1 MDKDKKGTST
11 EPKLETTTAPI
22 EQEYIVLI
30 AGGFKIPVTAHNEE
44 FAKGLALGTLR
55 AKKTEPVA
63 KQNKLSPR
71 VNYSR

>member
-55 AKKTEPVA
+55 AKIPEFIPNQVQIQK
-63 KQNKLSPR
+63 KQ
-71 VNYSR
+71 